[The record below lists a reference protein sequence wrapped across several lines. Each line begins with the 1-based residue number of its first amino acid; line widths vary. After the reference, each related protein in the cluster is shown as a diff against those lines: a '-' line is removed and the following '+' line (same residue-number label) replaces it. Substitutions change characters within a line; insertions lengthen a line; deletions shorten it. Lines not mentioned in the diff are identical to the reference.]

1 MDKYELIDSL
11 KMRITVNR
19 SEIANNVNL
28 ARKEK
33 SLRNVYTDMIEFH
46 EGKITAFE
54 TVLEMIED
62 SQ

>member
-1 MDKYELIDSL
+1 MDKYDLIDSL

-19 SEIANNVNL
+19 SEIADCVNR
-28 ARKEK
+28 ARKEQGD
-33 SLRNVYTDMIEFH
+33 RNVYTDLIEYYS
-46 EGKITAFE
+46 GKVSAYE